1 MACMEP
7 EGLMEQERLLLEFLS
22 QIERFERTADQLF
35 LIRADGE
42 MLSFNAAQE

>member
-1 MACMEP
+1 
-7 EGLMEQERLLLEFLS
+7 MEQERLLLEFLS
-22 QIERFERTADQLF
+22 QIERFELTADQLF